1 MFPLSTQI
9 RFACVQAYEGVYRL
23 AGEAL
28 PPSLEA
34 LADEGRNAGVHPG
47 TFAEA
52 QYRIDLALQFL
63 GSQSPT
69 ALDTREPAEVELA
82 LPIGL
87 TFDLTGTQDARD
99 WARAKF
105 HFHVMTAY
113 AILRHHGIALGRADY
128 VSHMFMHLR
137 STLAI

>member
-52 QYRIDLALQFL
+52 QYRIDVALHFL

-69 ALDTREPAEVELA
+69 ALDTHETAEVELA

-87 TFDLTGTQDARD
+87 TFDLTGTQY
-99 WARAKF
+99 ARAKF

-137 STLAI
+137 STLEI